1 MLAPSPADEGP
12 AAQARAAL
20 AYNEKAR
27 ARDERIAKR
36 KAEFVWNDDVTSS
49 DDDDEGGQASS
60 RCSSP
65 PSEDMNDYV

>member
-36 KAEFVWNDDVTSS
+36 KAEFVWDDDVTSS
-49 DDDDEGGQASS
+49 DDDDEGG
-60 RCSSP
+60 
-65 PSEDMNDYV
+65 